1 MTQLLLKRKQ
11 LFLGG
16 AEVKKLSDWEMT
28 SLPSGDSPRLKGQ
41 GLCISYATTKIGKG
55 L

>member
-11 LFLGG
+11 LL
-16 AEVKKLSDWEMT
+16 KKLSDWEMT